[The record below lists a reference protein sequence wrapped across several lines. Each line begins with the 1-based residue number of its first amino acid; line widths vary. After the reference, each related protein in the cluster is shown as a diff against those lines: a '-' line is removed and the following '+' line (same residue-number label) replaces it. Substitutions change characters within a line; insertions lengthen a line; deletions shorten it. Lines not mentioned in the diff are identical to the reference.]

1 MYKAREGDF
10 LETVDNFIFDVKGI
24 VHPPDRVIA
33 YLRYVP
39 DEKGGRTRLGVQY
52 RKVYGLKRREAFLRK
67 NAPIYSYFDPVAH
80 RKLQGVPLE
89 KIRVLHEP
97 IEKLQQLSA
106 KKSLDQ
112 MEENALELV
121 RLLKSATGLPS
132 RRFGI
137 SGSLLVDLYDQNSD
151 IDLIVYGKRESH
163 KVLEALK
170 RLQYNMPLERYDK
183 SGIRRLYEARCMQN
197 AMSFT
202 AFTMHEK
209 RKFLEGRFR
218 RRDYFIRCIKDWSE
232 VKEKYG
238 DRYYYPLG
246 SSIIRAVVDDDSENI
261 LTPCVYKVA
270 QAKVLS
276 GKKTAVPS
284 QVVSFRGRFCEQAF
298 QGERVQARGRVE
310 RVINRYGEWYRM
322 VVGESLSDH
331 LVKVGG

>member
-1 MYKAREGDF
+1 MHRAREGDF

-39 DEKGGRTRLGVQY
+39 DEKGARTRLEVRY
-52 RKVYGLKRREAFLRK
+52 RKVYRLRGREAFLRN

-80 RKLQGVPLE
+80 RRLQGVPLE
-89 KIRVLHEP
+89 KIKVLHEP
-97 IEKLQQLSA
+97 IKKLQQLSA
-106 KKSLDQ
+106 KKSLGP
-112 MEENALELV
+112 MEEDALELV
-121 RLLKSATGLPS
+121 KLLRSATGLPLT
-132 RRFGI
+132 RFGI
-137 SGSLLVDLYDQNSD
+137 SGSLLVDLHDENSD
-151 IDLIVYGKRESH
+151 IDLIVYGVRESR

-170 RLQYNMPLERYDK
+170 GSEGKILLERYDK
-183 SGIRRLYEARCMQN
+183 AGIRRLYEARSMRN
-197 AMSFT
+197 AMNFS
-202 AFTMHEK
+202 AFMMHEK

-218 RRDYFIRCIKDWSE
+218 KRDYFIRCIKDWSE
-232 VKEKYG
+232 VHEKYG

-246 SSIIRAVVDDDSENI
+246 SSIIRAIVDDHSENI
-261 LTPCVYKVA
+261 LTPCVYKVT

-310 RVINRYGEWYRM
+310 RVVNRKGEWYRM
-322 VVGESLSDH
+322 VVGENPRDH
-331 LVKVGG
+331 LVKVRG

>member
-112 MEENALELV
+112 MEEDALELV

>member
-1 MYKAREGDF
+1 MHKAREGDF

-52 RKVYGLKRREAFLRK
+52 RKVYGLRRREAFLRK

-80 RKLQGVPLE
+80 RRLQGVPLE
-89 KIRVLHEP
+89 KIKVLHEP

-106 KKSLDQ
+106 KKSPDQ
-112 MEENALELV
+112 MEEDALELV
-121 RLLKSATGLPS
+121 KLLESATGLPS
-132 RRFGI
+132 TRFGI
-137 SGSLLVDLYDQNSD
+137 SGSLLVDLHDEDSD
-151 IDLIVYGKRESH
+151 IDLIVYGVRESH

-170 RLQYNMPLERYDK
+170 GSECKMLLERYDEA
-183 SGIRRLYEARCMQN
+183 GIRRLYEARSMQN
-197 AMSFT
+197 AMSFS
-202 AFTMHEK
+202 AFLMHEK

-218 RRDYFIRCIKDWSE
+218 RRDYFIRCIEDWSE
-232 VKEKYG
+232 VEEKYG
-238 DRYYYPLG
+238 DRHYYPLG

-261 LTPCVYKVA
+261 LTPCVYKVT

-298 QGERVQARGRVE
+298 KGERVQARGRVE
-310 RVINRYGEWYRM
+310 RVVNRYGEWYRM
-322 VVGESLSDH
+322 VVGESPSDH
-331 LVKVGG
+331 LVKVRG

>member
-10 LETVDNFIFDVKGI
+10 IETVDNFIFDVKGI

-112 MEENALELV
+112 MEEDALELV

-310 RVINRYGEWYRM
+310 RVVNSYGEWYRM